1 MKEEDERIEIGDVT
15 KQLIIDTIIE
25 PYYTKFISNTIKGKQ
40 LWRKIGIVLETVS
53 KTMVAAGGILSFSAG
68 YYHDD
73 TLSFV
78 SGSVSCLSLALLQLS
93 SFSYKENKKQGQELN
108 IILKKLNLDTVPTL
122 YRNVN
127 ETSVLQNAS
136 SPPPPQSPYQP
147 PPRTPSPPPPRTPP
161 PPQLNDTVPYVVHH
175 IVPND
180 INTNNTD
187 YLNNIINKINYLHEL
202 EKSILMREKK
212 INNYMNADVY
222 RSNSRPMVISTSNS
236 SFEELLSDQS
246 DLSDDLSNI
255 KVSYV

>member
-1 MKEEDERIEIGDVT
+1 MKEEDERIEIGNDT
-15 KQLIIDTIIE
+15 KQSIIDTIIE

-122 YRNVN
+122 HRTVN
-127 ETSVLQNAS
+127 ETSVSKNAS
-136 SPPPPQSPYQP
+136 SSAPPLPLPAP
-147 PPRTPSPPPPRTPP
+147 
-161 PPQLNDTVPYVVHH
+161 
-175 IVPND
+175 PND
-180 INTNNTD
+180 INTNNIG
-187 YLNNIINKINYLHEL
+187 YLNNIIDKINYLHEL
-202 EKSILMREKK
+202 EEKILMREKIL
-212 INNYMNADVY
+212 INYINADIC
-222 RSNSRPMVISTSNS
+222 RSNSRPMVISTSTS
-236 SFEELLSDQS
+236 SFTELSSNQSVDQFGN
-246 DLSDDLSNI
+246 LNNNETEYA
-255 KVSYV
+255 V

>member
-1 MKEEDERIEIGDVT
+1 MKEENERIEIGYVT
-15 KQLIIDTIIE
+15 KQSIIDTIIE

-136 SPPPPQSPYQP
+136 SPPPPHSLYH
-147 PPRTPSPPPPRTPP
+147 SPPTPP
-161 PPQLNDTVPYVVHH
+161 HSPPQLNDTAPYVEHH
-175 IVPND
+175 TVSND
-180 INTNNTD
+180 ININNTD

-202 EKSILMREKK
+202 EKSILMREKR
-212 INNYMNADVY
+212 INNYMNADIY
-222 RSNSRPMVISTSNS
+222 RANSRPMVISTSNS
-236 SFEELLSDQS
+236 SFEELLSNQS
-246 DLSDDLSNI
+246 NSSFPFEEYPNNND
-255 KVSYV
+255 VEYAV

>member
-1 MKEEDERIEIGDVT
+1 MKEEDERIEIGNDT
-15 KQLIIDTIIE
+15 KQSIIDTIIE

-122 YRNVN
+122 YRTVN
-127 ETSVLQNAS
+127 ETSVSKNAS
-136 SPPPPQSPYQP
+136 SSAPPLPLPAP
-147 PPRTPSPPPPRTPP
+147 
-161 PPQLNDTVPYVVHH
+161 
-175 IVPND
+175 PND
-180 INTNNTD
+180 INTNNIG
-187 YLNNIINKINYLHEL
+187 YLNNIIDKINYLHEL
-202 EKSILMREKK
+202 EEKISMREKIL
-212 INNYMNADVY
+212 INYINADIC
-222 RSNSRPMVISTSNS
+222 RSNSRPMVISTSTS
-236 SFEELLSDQS
+236 SFTELSSNQSFDQF
-246 DLSDDLSNI
+246 DNLNNNETEYA
-255 KVSYV
+255 V

>member
-1 MKEEDERIEIGDVT
+1 MKEEDERIEIGDET
-15 KQLIIDTIIE
+15 KQTIIDTIIK

-40 LWRKIGIVLETVS
+40 LWRKMGIILETVS

-108 IILKKLNLDTVPTL
+108 IILKKLNLDTIPAL

-127 ETSVLQNAS
+127 ETSVSQNAS
-136 SPPPPQSPYQP
+136 SPPPLPPLPQS
-147 PPRTPSPPPPRTPP
+147 SPPPTQLDDTTP
-161 PPQLNDTVPYVVHH
+161 YAVHNTG
-175 IVPND
+175 PNY

-202 EKSILMREKK
+202 EESVLMREKRL
-212 INNYMNADVY
+212 NNYINADIY
-222 RSNSRPMVISTSNS
+222 RSNSRPMVISTSTS
-236 SFEELLSDQS
+236 SFGERLSNQSDQS
-246 DLSDDLSNI
+246 DDLNNI
-255 KVSYV
+255 RVDYV

>member
-1 MKEEDERIEIGDVT
+1 MKEENERIEIGDVT
-15 KQLIIDTIIE
+15 KQLIIDTIIQ

-122 YRNVN
+122 NRNVN

-147 PPRTPSPPPPRTPP
+147 PPPPHS
-161 PPQLNDTVPYVVHH
+161 PPQLNDTAPYVEHH
-175 IVPND
+175 TVSND
-180 INTNNTD
+180 ININNTD

-202 EKSILMREKK
+202 EKTILMREKR
-212 INNYMNADVY
+212 INNYMNADIY
-222 RSNSRPMVISTSNS
+222 RANSRPMVISTSTS
-236 SFEELLSDQS
+236 SFTELSSDQS
-246 DLSDDLSNI
+246 NSSDPFEEHPINND
-255 KVSYV
+255 VEYAV

>member
-1 MKEEDERIEIGDVT
+1 MKEEDERIEIGNDT
-15 KQLIIDTIIE
+15 KQSIIDTIIE

-122 YRNVN
+122 CRTVN
-127 ETSVLQNAS
+127 ETSVSQNAS
-136 SPPPPQSPYQP
+136 SSAPPPPLP
-147 PPRTPSPPPPRTPP
+147 PP
-161 PPQLNDTVPYVVHH
+161 
-175 IVPND
+175 PND
-180 INTNNTD
+180 INTNTTNTTNNIG
-187 YLNNIINKINYLHEL
+187 YLNNIIDKINYLHEL
-202 EKSILMREKK
+202 EEKILMREKIL
-212 INNYMNADVY
+212 INYINADIC
-222 RSNSRPMVISTSNS
+222 RSNSRPMVISTSTS
-236 SFEELLSDQS
+236 SFTELSSNQSFDQF
-246 DLSDDLSNI
+246 DNLNNNETEYA
-255 KVSYV
+255 V